1 LGITARETLMRGDYY
16 VVWLIALGIALLI
29 SILTARSNGQRA
41 DREQAERLKERV
53 RNPFAH
59 GGVENDKG
67 SLFVHIPSIGAIPGN
82 FTQIKNR
89 VRFNFLPLEADDHAE
104 ACSLFDELDALMR
117 SGPLAGAFSF
127 VENGVA
133 PSFDEKSLK
142 EYAKL
147 AVDSAEEREHW
158 IDYWHQENDRH
169 DNMDY

>member
-1 LGITARETLMRGDYY
+1 MRGDYY

>member
-1 LGITARETLMRGDYY
+1 M
-16 VVWLIALGIALLI
+16 
-29 SILTARSNGQRA
+29 
-41 DREQAERLKERV
+41 

-82 FTQIKNR
+82 FTQIKNS

-127 VENGVA
+127 VENGVD

-147 AVDSAEEREHW
+147 AVDSAEEREQW
-158 IDYWHQENDRH
+158 INYWHQENDRH